1 MSKKILFIDFTK
13 LIFCIIFM
21 MISFYSCQDVD
32 NTLAPYAGSP
42 RVSGLTLE
50 ERSFT
55 PKITWIGGYVTAIG
69 INKGTRAAL
78 DSTLIW
84 LMYKENDGI
93 RYPVQYG
100 QLQNGAQDL
109 TTQFGGIKISE
120 LIEDSVYTIWVIKQ
134 NVWNSLSALPN
145 KTIVADS
152 SISEMFVVVNDTIK
166 VSNSVHTQVTKNL
179 DNYINVYDVAAFGR
193 LGSIKI
199 EKPTTSNNPLISWT
213 IVQSGVTD
221 TLLAA
226 IGIAEGNQY
235 SSASSI
241 WEVYSEI
248 TENGVTFYG
257 KHNVIPGPLP
267 SGQIVNNTKVFVN
280 YPADG
285 LERNKTYYIWI
296 ANKDWDGVNRLRAT
310 PNYAFATFKTR

>member
-1 MSKKILFIDFTK
+1 MNNKKLFFDVTK
-13 LIFCIIFM
+13 LIVPMLVIT
-21 MISFYSCQDVD
+21 ISFFACQEVD
-32 NTLAPYAGSP
+32 NTLAPYVGSP
-42 RVSGLTLE
+42 KVSGLSLE

-69 INKGTRAAL
+69 INRGTRAAL
-78 DSTLIW
+78 DSSLIW

-100 QLQNGAQDL
+100 LLQSGAQDL
-109 TTQFGGIKISE
+109 TEQFGGTRISE
-120 LIEDSVYTIWVIKQ
+120 LIEDSVYTIWVLKQ
-134 NVWNSLSALPN
+134 NVWTAVSNLPN
-145 KTIVADS
+145 KPIVIDTL
-152 SISEMFVVVNDTIK
+152 ISELYSVVDDTIR
-166 VSNSVHTQVTKNL
+166 VSNSAHSQVTKNL
-179 DNYINVYDVAAFGR
+179 DNYINIYDIATFGR
-193 LGSIKI
+193 LGTIHI

-213 IVQSGVTD
+213 ILQAGVTD

-226 IGIAEGNQY
+226 LGIAEGNQY
-235 SSASSI
+235 SSTGSK

-248 TENGVTFYG
+248 IENGVTLYG

-267 SGQIVNNTKVFVN
+267 SGQIVINTKVFVN

-285 LERNKTYYIWI
+285 LERNKTYYLWI

-310 PNYAFATFKTR
+310 PYYAFATFKTR